1 MAKLEQQ
8 LTDMLTPAVA
18 TLGFELLG
26 VQLVQAG
33 RSSTVRLF
41 IDGPDGVTVDNC
53 AEVSHQ
59 VSAVLD
65 VEDPIASE
73 YNLEVSSPGLD
84 RPLFVPAH
92 YDKVVG
98 SDIEIKLVVPVAG
111 RRRFKGKLVAI
122 EGDMILLAYEGKED
136 RFAFNNIDKANVVP
150 QF

>member
-33 RSSTVRLF
+33 RSTTVRLF
-41 IDGPDGVTVDNC
+41 IDSPDGVTVDNC

-65 VEDPIASE
+65 VEDPIATE
-73 YNLEVSSPGLD
+73 FNLEVSSPGLD

-122 EGDMILLAYEGKED
+122 EGDMILLAYESKED

>member
-33 RSSTVRLF
+33 RSTTVRLF

-65 VEDPIASE
+65 VEDPIATE
-73 YNLEVSSPGLD
+73 FNLEVSSPGLD

-98 SDIEIKLVVPVAG
+98 GDIEIKLVVPVAG